1 VTIIGPGA
9 NNWENGPEN
18 LNLTAEKER
27 FIAMLKE
34 NKGIL
39 FKVIRAYCKNAND
52 WKDLEQ
58 EIIMQLWR
66 SFKNYNDKYRLSTW
80 IYRISLNVAISHY
93 RKNRKQQN
101 SMGFDETVFM
111 MTDGDTGEAEHHGRQ
126 LLHRFI
132 EALDRPNK
140 ALIILHLEDHT
151 NKEIAEILGISESNV
166 STKLNRI
173 KNKFRNTIQPGYEH
187 NGTK

>member
-1 VTIIGPGA
+1 
-9 NNWENGPEN
+9 
-18 LNLTAEKER
+18 
-27 FIAMLKE
+27 MLKE

-39 FKVIRAYCKNAND
+39 LKVIRAYCKNSHD

-58 EIIMQLWR
+58 EIIIQLWK
-66 SFKNYNDKYRLSTW
+66 SFKNYNDKYKLSTW

-101 SMGFDETVFM
+101 SMSLDETVFM
-111 MTDGDTGEAEHHGRQ
+111 VTDDDTSEAEHHRRQ
-126 LLHRFI
+126 LLYKFI
-132 EALDRPNK
+132 NALDRLNK
-140 ALIILHLEDHT
+140 ALIILHLEDHS

-173 KNKFRNTIQPGYEH
+173 KNKFTHTIRTFYEH
-187 NGTK
+187 NRIE

>member
-1 VTIIGPGA
+1 M
-9 NNWENGPEN
+9 
-18 LNLTAEKER
+18 LN
-27 FIAMLKE
+27 E

-39 FKVIRAYCKNAND
+39 IKVIRVYCKNSHD

-58 EIIMQLWR
+58 EIIIQLWK

-101 SMGFDETVFM
+101 SMGLDETVFM
-111 MTDGDTGEAEHHGRQ
+111 VTDDDPSEAEHHGRQ
-126 LLHRFI
+126 LLYKFI
-132 EALDRPNK
+132 NALDRLNK
-140 ALIILHLEDHT
+140 ALIILHLEDHS

-173 KNKFRNTIQPGYEH
+173 KNKFRHTI
-187 NGTK
+187 

>member
-1 VTIIGPGA
+1 
-9 NNWENGPEN
+9 
-18 LNLTAEKER
+18 LNPTVEKER
-27 FIAMLKE
+27 FIAMLKK

-39 FKVIRAYCKNAND
+39 FKVIRAYCKNRDD

-58 EIIMQLWR
+58 EIIIQLWK

-101 SMGFDETVFM
+101 SMRLDETVFM
-111 MTDGDTGEAEHHGRQ
+111 VTDDDRTEGEHHGRQ
-126 LLHRFI
+126 LLYKFI
-132 EALDRPNK
+132 NALDRLNK
-140 ALIILHLEDHT
+140 ALIILHLEDHS

-173 KNKFRNTIQPGYEH
+173 KNKFRAHHTNVL
-187 NGTK
+187 